1 MQLVDF
7 VLSYVM
13 KVRNHNSRKTT
24 ERLKK
29 QPKQPKKKKKKRKKK
44 KKKNKKKNKKMKKK
58 KKKKRKKKKNTPP
71 LSSGSRKKAVRQTP
85 NRRKCSVIQTVKV
98 SSEAEL
104 HL

>member
-44 KKKNKKKNKKMKKK
+44 KKKNKKMKKK

-85 NRRKCSVIQTVKV
+85 NHRKCSVIQTVKV